1 MKETSFETRLDA
13 TGLTDNKIEL
23 GHQGCPSA
31 REGKA
36 YCKRARH
43 TRAARNAHAG
53 VGVPVAGAAR
63 LRVYRRPDTQN
74 GARGDR
80 ARARVHSRIV
90 FDTAGCGAEFDELGR
105 GSPEP
110 PEVSD
115 EPRTPSNI
123 DVMGG
128 GDDTEDRAVEL
139 SQVSAVV
146 GSPDTSR
153 GYGPGGMLDLSA

>member
-1 MKETSFETRLDA
+1 MRRATPTLASACLSPEPLDCA
-13 TGLTDNKIEL
+13 STGAPTHK
-23 GHQGCPSA
+23 
-31 REGKA
+31 R
-36 YCKRARH
+36 RAR
-43 TRAARNAHAG
+43 
-53 VGVPVAGAAR
+53 
-63 LRVYRRPDTQN
+63 RP
-74 GARGDR
+74 R

-139 SQVSAVV
+139 SQVSADV

-153 GYGPGGMLDLSA
+153 GYGPGGILDLSA